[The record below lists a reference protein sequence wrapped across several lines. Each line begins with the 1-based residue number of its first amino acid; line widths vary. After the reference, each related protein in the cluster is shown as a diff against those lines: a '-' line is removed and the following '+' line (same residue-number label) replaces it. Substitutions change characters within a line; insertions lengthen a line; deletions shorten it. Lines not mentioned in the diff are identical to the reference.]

1 MLDDG
6 FSLKS
11 KHVARNKTDINLFVV
26 DSLYFPLYCF
36 IYHNRMSLIKILYI
50 LMFTEGFNGSLK
62 EFFYHSDSWKHSGIQ
77 SGVIAH
83 INCKKKKMHIN
94 MNKMHDAEV
103 HNI

>member
-1 MLDDG
+1 
-6 FSLKS
+6 
-11 KHVARNKTDINLFVV
+11 
-26 DSLYFPLYCF
+26 
-36 IYHNRMSLIKILYI
+36 
-50 LMFTEGFNGSLK
+50 MFTEGFNGSLK

-83 INCKKKKMHIN
+83 LNCKKKKMHIN